1 MTYGDKTSVFL
12 NKKSGRWVAE
22 YRLGLP
28 GGKVKRIQRRFDTRD
43 EAIEGA
49 HQLKVQHP
57 QGKALRD
64 SLKVG
69 DLIDSYL
76 RHQLN
81 VVRPH
86 TVANYKQ
93 LLDLYVR
100 PVWGGRRVD
109 TISTA
114 DLIDL
119 LDSLRF
125 RGLRASTI
133 NTVKARVS
141 GLFSYAMR
149 IEVVSR
155 NIASGVSAYRRLE
168 NETTLVKEPWSI
180 SEAKEAL
187 MAFVDSEIDLYVHIS
202 VTLGL
207 RMGEILALR
216 WGDVD
221 FEKGTISVTKSR
233 GERRVFSPSGELG
246 FRTIE
251 HETKTRSAI
260 RALGIPPLLLLA
272 FMREMNRLE
281 KKGRSP
287 LSQQHLVIGPK
298 KNLPLSYSTLNRV
311 YNRICAEKGLR
322 RIRLYDHR
330 HTAIV
335 ASLNSGASYEIASQ
349 GAGHS
354 AMDITRR
361 VYAPYVQRLADGYSS
376 ALATAFDLDAVS
388 PNAEGVQSGGGVN
401 VDN

>member
-22 YRLGLP
+22 YRLRLP
-28 GGKVKRIQRRFDTRD
+28 GGQLKRIQRRFKTRD

-49 HQLKVQHP
+49 HQLKVAYP
-57 QGKALRD
+57 QGSALREPTTV
-64 SLKVG
+64 S
-69 DLIDSYL
+69 DLIDNYL
-76 RHQLN
+76 RYQLN

-86 TVANYKQ
+86 TAANYKQ
-93 LLDLYVR
+93 MLDLYVR
-100 PVWGGRRVD
+100 PSWGKRGVD

-119 LDSLRF
+119 LDSLRC
-125 RGLRASTI
+125 RGLRTSTI

-141 GLFSYAMR
+141 GLLSYAMR
-149 IEVVSR
+149 LELVSR
-155 NIASGVSAYRRLE
+155 NIASSVSAYRRLE
-168 NETTLVKEPWSI
+168 NETTLVQEPWSI
-180 SEAKEAL
+180 PEAKRAL

-207 RMGEILALR
+207 RMGEVLALR
-216 WGDVD
+216 WSDVD
-221 FEKGTISVTKSR
+221 FENGTISVTKSR
-233 GERRVFSPSGELG
+233 GERRVFSPSGQLQ

-251 HETKTRSAI
+251 HETKTRSGI

-272 FMREMNRLE
+272 FMREKHRLE
-281 KKGRSP
+281 QRGRPP
-287 LSQQHLVIGPK
+287 LPQQHLIIGPK
-298 KNLPLSYSTLNRV
+298 KNLPMSQSTLNRV

-335 ASLNSGASYEIASQ
+335 ASLNSGASFEAASQ

-361 VYAPYVQRLADGYSS
+361 VYAPYVQRLADGYSIS
-376 ALATAFDLDAVS
+376 LGEAFDIDVMHTS
-388 PNAEGVQSGGGVN
+388 TQGVQLEGGVN
-401 VDN
+401 ADN

>member
-22 YRLGLP
+22 YRLRLP
-28 GGKVKRIQRRFDTRD
+28 GGQVKRIQRRFKTRD

-49 HQLKVQHP
+49 YQLKAQYP
-57 QGKALRD
+57 QGKALRE
-64 SLKVG
+64 STTVSE
-69 DLIDSYL
+69 LIDSYL

-86 TVANYKQ
+86 TAANYKQ

-100 PVWGGRRVD
+100 PVWGKRGVES
-109 TISTA
+109 ISTA

-119 LDSLRF
+119 LDSLRC

-149 IEVVSR
+149 LELVNR
-155 NIASGVSAYRRLE
+155 NISSGVSAYRRLE

-187 MAFVDSEIDLYVHIS
+187 MAFVESEIDLYVHIS

-207 RMGEILALR
+207 RKGEILALR

-221 FEKGTISVTKSR
+221 FEKGIISVTKSR
-233 GERRVFSPSGELG
+233 GERRVFSPSGELQ
-246 FRTIE
+246 FKAVE
-251 HETKTRSAI
+251 HETKTRSGI

-272 FMREMNRLE
+272 FMREVHRLE
-281 KKGRSP
+281 QKGRQP

-298 KNLPLSYSTLNRV
+298 KNLPISQSTLNRV
-311 YNRICAEKGLR
+311 YNRVCAENGLR

-335 ASLNSGASYEIASQ
+335 ASLNSGASFEVASQ

-361 VYAPYVQRLADGYSS
+361 VYAPYVQRFADGYST
-376 ALATAFDLDAVS
+376 ALSNAFDLDTVGPDAQG
-388 PNAEGVQSGGGVN
+388 AQLGGGVN
-401 VDN
+401 VDS

>member
-1 MTYGDKTSVFL
+1 VTYGDRTSVFL
-12 NKKSGRWVAE
+12 NKKTGRWVAE
-22 YRLGLP
+22 YRLRLP
-28 GGKVKRIQRRFDTRD
+28 GGNIKRIQRRFNTRD

-49 HQLKVQHP
+49 HQLKAQYP
-57 QGKALRD
+57 QGKAFRD
-64 SLKVG
+64 SVRVG

-86 TVANYKQ
+86 TAANYKQ

-100 PVWGGRRVD
+100 PVWGGRCVD
-109 TISTA
+109 SISTA

-155 NIASGVSAYRRLE
+155 NIASGVSAYRKLE
-168 NETTLVKEPWSI
+168 NETTLKKEPWSI

-207 RMGEILALR
+207 RMGEIRALR

-246 FRTIE
+246 LRTIE

-272 FMREMNRLE
+272 FMRELHRLE

-287 LSQQHLVIGPK
+287 LSQQHLIIGPK
-298 KNLPLSYSTLNRV
+298 KNLPISQATLNRV
-311 YNRICAEKGLR
+311 YNRVCAEMGLR

-335 ASLNSGASYEIASQ
+335 AALNSGASYEIASQ

-376 ALATAFDLDAVS
+376 ALSTAFDLDAVS
-388 PNAEGVQSGGGVN
+388 STAQGVQSGGGVN
-401 VDN
+401 VDS